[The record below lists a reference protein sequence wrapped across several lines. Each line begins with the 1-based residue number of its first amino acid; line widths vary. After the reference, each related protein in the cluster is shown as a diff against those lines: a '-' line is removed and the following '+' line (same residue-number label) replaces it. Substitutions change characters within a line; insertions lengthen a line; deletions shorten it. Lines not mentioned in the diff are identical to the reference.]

1 MRLILAD
8 LPMIME
14 GFHRVQA
21 DKGRR
26 PGAKTW
32 YINRYAEI
40 PAEWQ
45 KEFMEVERALGRT
58 AGITIGEAFPLAL
71 NRPEWLSAEYADVEL
86 TDPALSVIYL
96 GVNDSVQETLK
107 SLGVSPERAE
117 QVERLFNDFFDGAPG
132 TRHDRMQELFVTN
145 QYSY

>member
-71 NRPEWLSAEYADVEL
+71 NRPEWLSAEYADVDL

-132 TRHDRMQELFVTN
+132 TRHDRMQELFITN